1 VGRGLKCVVVRS
13 ARALSVVLFLL
24 GATGCAILEPD
35 LPAPD
40 RNQAGELV
48 AESDTNP
55 AALRL
60 GDCAS
65 TLAPPGQPDAE
76 VAGESFDIYE
86 VTAVPC
92 EDEHVLEA
100 YALTTLPD
108 GELSAIHGPATWPT
122 SSAQASSRSSS
133 GSRTTNPSSGSAIST
148 PTTKAG
154 RGRTTARFATH
165 SPTPGGSQRLALLPL
180 TLVARRT
187 FLDSSAG
194 RCTSARGRA
203 ASSGGSTENAGQHQQ
218 SQCGDAEP
226 HRDRAGERNDRGRAV
241 DGQTCCLCPVVVN
254 G

>member
-60 GDCAS
+60 GDCTS

-86 VTAVPC
+86 VTAIPC
-92 EDEHVLEA
+92 EDEHVFEA

-108 GELSAIHGPATWPT
+108 GEYLGDSWASDLADEFCTSEFEEFVGLAYDESELWLSYLYPSNEGWTWEDDR
-122 SSAQASSRSSS
+122 QILCF
-133 GSRTTNPSSGSAIST
+133 ISIT
-148 PTTKAG
+148 DEAPTTGTLAG
-154 RGRTTARFATH
+154 AKR
-165 SPTPGGSQRLALLPL
+165 
-180 TLVARRT
+180 
-187 FLDSSAG
+187 
-194 RCTSARGRA
+194 
-203 ASSGGSTENAGQHQQ
+203 
-218 SQCGDAEP
+218 
-226 HRDRAGERNDRGRAV
+226 
-241 DGQTCCLCPVVVN
+241 
-254 G
+254 